1 VAFSRDCQVICGKET
16 IPWNIYVKAAG
27 FLILDMWIDELDAQS
42 WKNYNSI
49 ILRDDLRRSLLGD
62 PSEDESGRKL
72 ELLKTGLSRVRHLQA
87 TNAKDKIYG
96 LYAVFASLNI
106 PLPAPDYGKTLET
119 IYEEACVAI
128 VLHSGSLRILDYAS
142 TNARNPNL
150 PSWVPDWQDHEVT
163 LVNPSGTSATD
174 ESRISQTH
182 LSTLSP
188 ANGQLLVRG
197 RIIGS
202 ITTRS
207 KNHST
212 TTEFPSGSL
221 PILKGEKYHLVEN
234 EVDSL
239 RLLVHRVRMF
249 REWKRLVDEVPPPYS
264 DEDFGDIFHKVV
276 TFNSLFSSD
285 PAFSEPRIFNA
296 WTAILQY
303 PETSYDL
310 SHGESVSAIWKSE
323 DKVNARHWTTE
334 LSQCA
339 VVAAA
344 LATKSASI
352 GGYVPPE
359 IAELLDF
366 TAHISGNVG
375 DRTLILVHDDLLDAT
390 LPGTAFHQTMV
401 NDSVVLLEGSDDP
414 VVLRRMGDK
423 WTFVGPAFIIG
434 LMDGEAWPDE
444 DDIAEGL
451 QDVILI

>member
-1 VAFSRDCQVICGKET
+1 VAFSGDCQVICGKET
-16 IPWNIYVKAAG
+16 IPWDFYVKAAG

-49 ILRDDLRRSLLGD
+49 ILRDDLRRSLLSV
-62 PSEDESGRKL
+62 PSEDESERKL

-87 TNAKDKIYG
+87 TNPKDKIYG
-96 LYAVFASLNI
+96 LYAVFAGLNI
-106 PLPAPDYGKTLET
+106 PLPAPDYGKPLET

-128 VLHSGSLRILDYAS
+128 VFHSGSLRILDYAS

-150 PSWVPDWQDHEVT
+150 PSWVPDWQDQEVT

-174 ESRISQTH
+174 GSRISRTH

-188 ANGQLLVRG
+188 ANGQLFVRG
-197 RIIGS
+197 RIIGL

-207 KNHST
+207 KNLST

-239 RLLVHRVRMF
+239 RLLMHRVRLF
-249 REWKRLVDEVPPPYS
+249 REWMRLVDEVPPPYS
-264 DEDFGDIFHKVV
+264 DEDSGDLFHKVV

-285 PAFSEPRIFNA
+285 PAFSDPRIFNA
-296 WTAILQY
+296 WTEILQY
-303 PETSYDL
+303 PETSYDV
-310 SHGESVSAIWKSE
+310 SHGESVSAIWKSA
-323 DKVNARHWTTE
+323 DKANARHWTTE

-344 LATKSASI
+344 LATESASI
-352 GGYVPPE
+352 GGQIPPE
-359 IAELLDF
+359 ISELLDF
-366 TAHISGNVG
+366 TVHLSGNIG
-375 DRTLILVHDDLLDAT
+375 DRTLILVHDNLLHAT
-390 LPGTAFHQTMV
+390 LPGTAFHQAMV
-401 NDSVVLLEGSDDP
+401 DDSVVLLEGSDDP
-414 VVLRRMGDK
+414 VVLRPVGDK

-434 LMDGEAWPDE
+434 LMDGEAWPDD
-444 DDIAEGL
+444 DDIVEGL
-451 QDVILI
+451 QDFILI

>member
-1 VAFSRDCQVICGKET
+1 VCGTET
-16 IPWNIYVKAAG
+16 IPWDIYVKAAG

-42 WKNYNSI
+42 WKNYNSMV
-49 ILRDDLRRSLLGD
+49 LRDDLRRSLLGV
-62 PSEDESGRKL
+62 PSEDESEIKL

-87 TNAKDKIYG
+87 TNPKDKIYG
-96 LYAVFASLNI
+96 LYAVFARLNI
-106 PLPAPDYGKTLET
+106 LLPAPDYGKPLEK

-150 PSWVPDWQDHEVT
+150 PSWVPDWQDQEVT
-163 LVNPSGTSATD
+163 LANPSGTSATD
-174 ESRISQTH
+174 GSRISQTH

-188 ANGQLLVRG
+188 ANGQLRVRG
-197 RIIGS
+197 RIIGL

-221 PILKGEKYHLVEN
+221 PILKGEKYHLVGN

-239 RLLVHRVRMF
+239 RLLVHRIRLF
-249 REWKRLVDEVPPPYS
+249 REWMRLVDEVPPPYS
-264 DEDFGDIFHKVV
+264 DEDSGDLFHKLI

-285 PAFSEPRIFNA
+285 PAFSGPRIFNA
-296 WTAILQY
+296 WTDILQY
-303 PETSYDL
+303 PETSYDV
-310 SHGESVSAIWKSE
+310 SNGESMSAIWKSA
-323 DKVNARHWTTE
+323 DKADARHWTTE

-344 LATKSASI
+344 LVTKSASI
-352 GGYVPPE
+352 GGHVPPE

-366 TAHISGNVG
+366 TTHISGNIG
-375 DRTLILVHDDLLDAT
+375 DRTLILVHDNLLDAT
-390 LPGTAFHQTMV
+390 LPGTAFHQAIV
-401 NDSVVLLEGSDDP
+401 NDSVALLEGSDDP
-414 VVLRRMGDK
+414 VVLRPMGDK
-423 WTFVGPAFIIG
+423 WTFVGPAFVVG

-444 DDIAEGL
+444 DDIVEGL
-451 QDVILI
+451 QDFILI